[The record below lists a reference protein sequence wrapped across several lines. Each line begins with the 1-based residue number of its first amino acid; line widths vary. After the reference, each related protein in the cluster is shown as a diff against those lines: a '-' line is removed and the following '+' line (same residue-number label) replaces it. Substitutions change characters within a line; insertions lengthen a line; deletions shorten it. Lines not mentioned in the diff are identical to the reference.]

1 MAKGIAARLAPYMAQ
16 VLTHPGDGDTPPFPL
31 APLPV
36 FATQA
41 TMPKGMAEDMAEQA
55 GLPHPDFARIY
66 CEAWLALLES
76 VGEVTLVPNDEL
88 SDLRAA
94 AAAREHRRNQILTFT
109 TPCGA
114 QLRAMAKGFD
124 TDKPEVPCDMVKHE
138 CRRR

>member
-1 MAKGIAARLAPYMAQ
+1 MSIAERLAPHMSG
-16 VLTHPGDGDTPPFPL
+16 TIIHPGDDDTPPFPL

-76 VGEVTLVPNDEL
+76 VGEVTLVPNDVL
-88 SDLRAA
+88 ADLQAA
-94 AAAREHRRNQILTFT
+94 AAAREHKRNQILTFT

-114 QLRAMAKGFD
+114 HLRAMAKGSD
-124 TDKPEVPCDMVKHE
+124 TDKPTVPCDMVKHE